1 MGGGV
6 GIRIF
11 YALRKISKYAKDFFK
26 YLIYAVFFLFVGVL
40 AGLIP
45 FFLPDLRCTEPL
57 LIRRC
62 CRYKLSGRCI
72 CWHCYLSYFG
82 NLLHERRVIASY
94 FLAHKTLQNMRERL
108 TEKNA
113 SYAHGNNY

>member
-6 GIRIF
+6 GIRIL

-45 FFLPDLRCTEPL
+45 FFLISAVLSRF
-57 LIRRC
+57 
-62 CRYKLSGRCI
+62 LSGAAVDT
-72 CWHCYLSYFG
+72 
-82 NLLHERRVIASY
+82 NLAVVVSIGIASC
-94 FLAHKTLQNMRERL
+94 LILET
-108 TEKNA
+108 
-113 SYAHGNNY
+113 